1 MKSTTLL
8 PLLASA
14 VTAKD
19 CRPPVESEKLQELL
33 TSEGCVPNSVKL
45 KSIDPY

>member
-33 TSEGCVPNSVKL
+33 TSEGCVPALNL
-45 KSIDPY
+45 KSIDPC